1 MSQRQILVLI
11 GIIIMILPVLG
22 FPMVWK
28 QIFFAVIGL
37 SLIYVA
43 FKGNWKNHSSADTFL
58 ESHNQTI

>member
-28 QIFFAVIGL
+28 QIFFVWIGL
-37 SLIYVA
+37 GLIYVA
-43 FKGNWKNHSSADTFL
+43 FKGNWKNNSSADTFM
-58 ESHNQTI
+58 ESNNQIS